1 LDSGFENK
9 HVVVTGASGGIGFDT
24 VARFLVE
31 GARVTACYNSDP
43 RGLTVLAT
51 EYPEQLNHIAVDVQ
65 EESSVMSL
73 FTKANAAFGRVDACV
88 ANAGIAFHEGVAIH
102 DMSMDR
108 WRKTLAVNL
117 TGVFLCAKYFFENL
131 QQYPGDD
138 ASLVM
143 VGSTSGEFG
152 EAGYCDYSTSK
163 AGLKGLLMT
172 LKNEIVHLAVRGRVN
187 LVNPGWTITPMAED
201 ALSDTAMVSRIMQ
214 TIPLRKVAAPPDIAN
229 AILYLASDALAGHVS
244 GQTITVAGGMEGRVL
259 FSKDNIE
266 EYLER

>member
-1 LDSGFENK
+1 MNTGLKNK
-9 HVVVTGASGGIGFDT
+9 HVVVTGASGGIGHDS
-24 VARFLVE
+24 VSRFLDE
-31 GARVTACYNSDP
+31 GANVTACYKSDP
-43 RGLTVLAT
+43 INLTTLKDSF
-51 EYPEQLNHIAVDVQ
+51 PERLNVVKVDVR
-65 EESSVMSL
+65 EEPEVESL
-73 FTKANAAFGRVDACV
+73 FTKANAAFGRADVFV
-88 ANAGIAFHEGVAIH
+88 ANAGIAFHEGAAVH
-102 DMSMDR
+102 EMSMDR

-117 TGVFLCAKYFFENL
+117 TGVFLCAKHFFANL

-187 LVNPGWTITPMAED
+187 LVNPGWTITPMAKE
-201 ALSDTAMVSRIMQ
+201 ALSEKAVVSRILQ
-214 TIPLRKVAAPPDIAN
+214 TIPLRKVAVPSDIAH
-229 AILYLASDALAGHVS
+229 AILYLASDTLAGHVS

-259 FSKDNIE
+259 FSSDE
-266 EYLER
+266 AGEYIT